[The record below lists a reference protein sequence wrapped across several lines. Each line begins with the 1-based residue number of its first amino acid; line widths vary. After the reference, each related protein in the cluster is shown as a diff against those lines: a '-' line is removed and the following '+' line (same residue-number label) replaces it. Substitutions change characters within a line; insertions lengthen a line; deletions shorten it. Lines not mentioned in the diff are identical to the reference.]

1 MTTQAAVLTS
11 SDQKEARG
19 GLHIALWVVQGL
31 LALAFIAAGTF
42 KSTTP
47 LDQLSLKMPWV
58 SAVPAWLVRFIG
70 ISELAGGLGLVLP
83 SLTRI
88 KPALTALAATGLV
101 AIMVLAAGTH
111 VLLREYGALPINA
124 LLGGLALFVAW
135 GRTRKVPISPRG

>member
-31 LALAFIAAGTF
+31 LALAFIAAGVL

-47 LDQLSLKMPWV
+47 LDQLALKMPWV
-58 SAVPAWLVRFIG
+58 SAVPGWLVRFIG

-83 SLTRI
+83 SVTRI

-111 VLLREYGALPINA
+111 VLL
-124 LLGGLALFVAW
+124 
-135 GRTRKVPISPRG
+135 